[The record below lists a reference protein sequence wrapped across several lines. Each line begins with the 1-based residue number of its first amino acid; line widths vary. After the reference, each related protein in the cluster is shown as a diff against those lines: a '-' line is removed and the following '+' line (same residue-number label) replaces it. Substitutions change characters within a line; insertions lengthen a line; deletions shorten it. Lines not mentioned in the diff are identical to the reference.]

1 MKICVF
7 CMPLVT
13 TYAWLSTCKTAD
25 INLGFVKLVGW
36 SWKGVWGGG
45 WKLQQLFLLTSD
57 CKLAFH

>member
-45 WKLQQLFLLTSD
+45 WKLQQLFLLTS
-57 CKLAFH
+57 